1 MYWYQYE
8 LSSSYF
14 EILHPNK
21 KKVWWYGGRAN
32 LQTFEQNFCRNEV
45 KPVFIEFQT
54 YRWLEHCGPNFDNNI
69 GYRSEKE
76 FQKKLFHPKKH
87 LTKYSKMPLNLKCTP

>member
-32 LQTFEQNFCRNEV
+32 LQTFEQKFVEM
-45 KPVFIEFQT
+45 KF
-54 YRWLEHCGPNFDNNI
+54 
-69 GYRSEKE
+69 
-76 FQKKLFHPKKH
+76 
-87 LTKYSKMPLNLKCTP
+87 

>member
-21 KKVWWYGGRAN
+21 KKVCWYVGRAN

-45 KPVFIEFQT
+45 LSSCDVSLLVLHRE
-54 YRWLEHCGPNFDNNI
+54 
-69 GYRSEKE
+69 
-76 FQKKLFHPKKH
+76 
-87 LTKYSKMPLNLKCTP
+87 

>member
-45 KPVFIEFQT
+45 LSSCDVSLLVLHRQ
-54 YRWLEHCGPNFDNNI
+54 
-69 GYRSEKE
+69 
-76 FQKKLFHPKKH
+76 
-87 LTKYSKMPLNLKCTP
+87 